1 MPRAHYVSCGYYT
14 AAAAGTGVAVPM
26 AGDTFNVPNF
36 NDGAGYLENLWA
48 EGTSTDFVSIKS
60 PRMHDNNQGMRM
72 QVTSTAE
79 NPLLP
84 WNAYQALTSGD
95 TPTVSIDET
104 AAATG
109 AIATLYSFDD
119 LPGVQPRLDT
129 WSDVQPRIVAIS
141 GVQVTVG
148 AIGAIGNYSAGVAI
162 NSSYDNLQSDAD
174 YALLGYL
181 PLAPVLT
188 IAVAGQDTG
197 NLKVGGPGTTD
208 PKVTRNWFV
217 EMDKNTGRPSI
228 PIIAANNK
236 GGTLVF
242 QTDNTAHAA
251 QNVTLIMA
259 ELK

>member
-1 MPRAHYVSCGYYT
+1 MPRAHYVSAGYYT
-14 AAAAGTGVAVPM
+14 AAAAGTGVATPM

-36 NDGAGYLENLWA
+36 TDGNGYLETFWA
-48 EGTSTDFVSIKS
+48 NGASTDFVSIKS

-72 QVTSTAE
+72 QVSTTLE
-79 NPLLP
+79 NLLLP
-84 WNAYQALTSGD
+84 WDAYQPLTSGD

-109 AIATLYSFDD
+109 AIAAVYSFDD
-119 LPGVQPRLDT
+119 MPGVQPRLDS
-129 WSDVQPRIVAIS
+129 WADVQPRIVAVS
-141 GVQVTVG
+141 GVQVNLGAVG
-148 AIGAIGNYSAGVAI
+148 AIGAYSAGVAI
-162 NSSYDNLQSDAD
+162 NSTYDNFQADAD
-174 YALLGYL
+174 YALLGWL
-181 PLAPVLT
+181 TAASCLA

-197 NLKVGGPGTTD
+197 NLKVGGPGIAD
-208 PKVTRNWFV
+208 PKVTRDFFV
-217 EMDKNTGRPSI
+217 QMDKNTGRDSI
-228 PIIAANNK
+228 PLIAANNK

>member
-36 NDGAGYLENLWA
+36 NDSSGYLENFWV
-48 EGTSTDFVSIKS
+48 EGASTDWVSIKS

-72 QVTSTAE
+72 QVSTNFV

-84 WNAYQALTSGD
+84 WGAYQALTSGD

-109 AIATLYSFDD
+109 AIAAIYSFDD

-129 WSDVQPRIVAIS
+129 WADVAARIVAIS
-141 GVQVTVG
+141 GVQVNLGAVG
-148 AIGAIGNYSAGVAI
+148 AIGAYSAGAAI
-162 NSSYDNLQSDAD
+162 NSTYDNFQSDAD
-174 YALLGYL
+174 YALLGWL
-181 PLAPVLT
+181 TSASVLA
-188 IAVAGQDTG
+188 IAVSGQDTG
-197 NLKVGGPGTTD
+197 NLKVGGPGIAD
-208 PKVTRNWFV
+208 PKVTRNFFV
-217 EMDKNTGRPSI
+217 EMDQRTGRASI
-228 PIIAANNK
+228 PLIAANNK

-242 QTDNTAHAA
+242 QTDHAAQAA